1 MKVSYAALHCLSN
14 FSFLRA
20 ASHPEELVR
29 RAAELGHYAIAI
41 ADECSVAGVVR
52 AHVAAKEI
60 GIALLI
66 GSEFVLT
73 DTPELERVVLYA
85 TDRESYGDLCELITL
100 ARSRT
105 EKGSYRLTLSDMLAR
120 KPRVLCVALVQ
131 RAAHCTELLIALGRL
146 HNLFGDSLWLGVSLR
161 YEEDDE
167 ANLQMMRSIA
177 DTVKLRLIA
186 MEQIVMH
193 GRERSSLLDILTATR
208 EHQRVDTL
216 GSKALCNSEGFLKHV
231 AQIEQR
237 YPLEAI
243 FETVNLAARCT
254 FSLDELQYEYPREV
268 IPDGETPTSYLHK
281 LTYNG
286 VKNRYKNGAPKSVL
300 DMIEHELC
308 VIKELRYEA
317 FFLTIYDVVVFAK
330 EKGILCQGRGSAAN
344 SVVCFC
350 LGITEV
356 DPAQLQ
362 TLFERFISR
371 ERKEPPDIDVDFEH
385 ERREEVIQYLY
396 KKYGRQRT
404 ALTATVATYR
414 SKGAIRDVAKAL
426 GFSLDQLDAL
436 SKAIVWW
443 DGRQIESE
451 RLIEAGFDPE
461 QPTMQRLMDLT
472 HQLMGFPR
480 HLSQHSGGFVIARDL
495 LTRLVPIENAAM
507 PERTVI
513 QWDKDDLDEL
523 RLIKVDVLALGML
536 TAIRKTIDELNRFY
550 GTAMSVRDIPNDYDD
565 ATYEMIQRAD
575 TIGVFQ
581 IESRAQMSMLPR
593 LKPKRFYDLVIEVAI
608 VRPGPIQGGMV
619 HPYLRRRDGIDPVTY
634 PSKEVEKVLERTLGV
649 SIFQEQVMQ
658 LAMVAAGFTAGRADQ
673 LRRAMAAWKRKGGIM
688 PFREELISGM
698 LTRGYTLEYAEQIF
712 KQMNGFGEYGFP
724 ESHAASF
731 ALLVFKS
738 CWLKCHHAAAFTC
751 GLLNSQPLGFYTPS
765 QLVQDV
771 ARHHVEV
778 RPVDV
783 TISDYE
789 CVLEAHEDGVLYQL
803 NSRYLSSRSPAIRL
817 GLCMVRNLSKDAAER
832 IVNAR
837 SDSSFIDVIDLKRRA
852 SLTRDEL
859 KSLAAADALQTLS
872 GHRREAFWE
881 AIGAEDDTPAFTAQN
896 DKKQATLFPSSE
908 GQEIVE
914 DYYSVGLTLR
924 RHPVALL
931 RERLRTEKAV
941 SAADVQNAPSGRFVR
956 AVGIVT
962 CRQHPSTAKG
972 TTFVT
977 LEDETGYVNVI
988 VWAGVAERYRKT
1000 LVLSRF
1006 MKVEGKIERQ
1016 GQVVHL
1022 IAERLTDQ
1030 TRLLG
1035 TLATASRDFH

>member
-1 MKVSYAALHCLSN
+1 MKLSYAALHCLSN

-20 ASHPEELVR
+20 ASHPEELIA
-29 RAAELGHYAIAI
+29 RAAELGYSALALT
-41 ADECSVAGVVR
+41 DECSVAGVVR
-52 AHVAAKEI
+52 AHVAAKEHSI
-60 GIALLI
+60 SLI
-66 GSEFVLT
+66 VGSEFVLT
-73 DTPELERVVLYA
+73 DAPEIERIVLYA

-100 ARSRT
+100 ARSRS
-105 EKGSYRLTLSDMLAR
+105 EKGSYRLYLRDLQEKM
-120 KPRVLCVALVQ
+120 PRVLCVAI
-131 RAAHCTELLIALGRL
+131 AARYAHRHDLSVSIERL
-146 HNLFGDSLWLGVSLR
+146 QTLYRENFWLGVSLR
-161 YEEDDE
+161 YDEDDL
-167 ANLQMMRSIA
+167 ATLQAAMSIA
-177 DTVKLRLIA
+177 TFRNVNLVA
-186 MEQIVMH
+186 MESVVMH
-193 GRERSSLLDILTATR
+193 CRERKPLLDVLYATH
-208 EHQRVDTL
+208 EHERVDSL
-216 GSKALCNSEGFLKHV
+216 GNRALCNSEGFLKHIE
-231 AQIEQR
+231 QIEKR
-237 YPLEAI
+237 YPLEI
-243 FETVNLAARCT
+243 LFETVNLASRCT

-268 IPDGETPTSYLHK
+268 VPAEETPTSYLRK
-281 LTYNG
+281 LTYRG
-286 VKNRYKNGAPKSVL
+286 IDDRYPLGAPSQILGLV
-300 DMIEHELC
+300 EHELR
-308 VIKELRYEA
+308 IIEELRYEA
-317 FFLTIYDVVVFAK
+317 YFLTIYDVVVFARSR
-330 EKGILCQGRGSAAN
+330 GILCQGRGSAAN

-396 KKYGRQRT
+396 RKYGRDRT

-426 GFSLDQLDAL
+426 GFSLDQVDAL
-436 SKAIVWW
+436 AKAIVWW
-443 DGRQIESE
+443 DGRTIENQ

-461 QPTMQRLMDLT
+461 NPTVQRLMELT

-480 HLSQHSGGFVIARDL
+480 HLSQHTGGFVIARDL
-495 LTRLVPIENAAM
+495 LVRLVPVENAAM

-523 RLIKVDVLALGML
+523 KLIKVDVLALGML

-550 GTAMSVRDIPNDYDD
+550 GSSMTVRDIPNDSDRP
-565 ATYEMIQRAD
+565 TYEMIQRAD

-619 HPYLRRRDGIDPVTY
+619 HPYLRRRNGLEPITY

-688 PFREELISGM
+688 PFREELIAGM
-698 LTRGYTLEYAEQIF
+698 LARGYTLEYAEQIF

-771 ARHHVEV
+771 KRHGIDV
-778 RPVDV
+778 RPVDITV
-783 TISDYE
+783 SDYD
-789 CVLEAHEDGVLYQL
+789 CVLEAKEDGVLYRL
-803 NSRYLSSRSPAIRL
+803 DERWLSCPSPAIRL
-817 GLCMVRNLSKDAAER
+817 GLCMVRNLGKDAAER
-832 IVNAR
+832 IVSAR
-837 SDSSFIDVIDLKRRA
+837 RQRSFDDVADLKRRA
-852 SLTRDEL
+852 LLSREELT
-859 KSLAAADALQTLS
+859 SLAAADALQTLS
-872 GHRREAFWE
+872 GHRREAYWE
-881 AIGAEDDTPAFTAQN
+881 AIGAEDDTPAFRAPN
-896 DKKQATLFPSSE
+896 DGKQANLLVSSE

-914 DYYSVGLTLR
+914 DYASLGLTLR
-924 RHPVALL
+924 RHPIALL
-931 RERLRTEKAV
+931 RPKLRVKKV
-941 SAADVQNAPSGRFVR
+941 ISAGDIQTTPSGRLVR
-956 AVGIVT
+956 AAGIVT

-1006 MKVEGKIERQ
+1006 MMVAGKIERQ
-1016 GQVVHL
+1016 GSVVHL
-1022 IAERLTDQ
+1022 IAEQLIDETEM
-1030 TRLLG
+1030 LG
-1035 TLATASRDFH
+1035 ALATASRDFR